1 VSVQLPALDTAATRF
16 GSEIQLI
23 PGRTRGYLHPNSEV
37 MRVRM
42 AGAAAMMVTI
52 FNAKN
57 NNSSRCP

>member
-52 FNAKN
+52 FNA
-57 NNSSRCP
+57 